1 MRRLWTELRATP
13 FPGGRSRDPR
23 LHEIALYDAW
33 LAPLV
38 EAALVRGGRLTVSH
52 AAMLEQRRQ
61 EGNRA
66 LWSAAAEVGEG
77 TRTYVARLL
86 NIEEELG
93 RLPMDE

>member
-1 MRRLWTELRATP
+1 
-13 FPGGRSRDPR
+13 
-23 LHEIALYDAW
+23 
-33 LAPLV
+33 
-38 EAALVRGGRLTVSH
+38 
-52 AAMLEQRRQ
+52 MLEQRRQ

-66 LWSAAAEVGEG
+66 LWSAASEAGEG